1 MKIYELCEINAD
13 WKYDTVLSIETLSG
27 KVNITCLDMFN
38 SDITVNGKHISCLN
52 VKWFS
57 GNNIIAW

>member
-1 MKIYELCEINAD
+1 MKIYELLEINAD
-13 WKYDTVLSIETLSG
+13 WKHDTVLSIQTTRG
-27 KVNITCLDMFN
+27 TINIGCLAMFE
-38 SDITVNGKHISCLN
+38 SDIRVNGKHISCLN